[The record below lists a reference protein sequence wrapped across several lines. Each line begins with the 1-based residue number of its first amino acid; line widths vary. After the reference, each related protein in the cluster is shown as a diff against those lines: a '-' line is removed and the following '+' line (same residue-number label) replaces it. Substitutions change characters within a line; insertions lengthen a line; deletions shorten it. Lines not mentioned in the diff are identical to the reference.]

1 MALSPLDI
9 FLKQIDPTFTNPAT
23 NVLAADGQTWIR
35 HRSTENRNF
44 WESFMADK
52 EGGTELQGHMD
63 LAPLLG
69 GKKFQRGTLA
79 SRNEQAEQFGKESD
93 SFNIEMLKQAQAAE
107 TFSSGY
113 NKSTDRLGILRSG
126 MSQSA
131 SSASSAREYSGIA
144 QNTMQATGRY
154 LSELEKFQAPTQQD
168 LSFTFKDPT
177 TGQDLMID
185 SNFEDIYKDQD
196 PKERAR
202 SAVYDTFAKS
212 TDMYRE
218 QLQSGIKDKYGNY
231 DDYTFAQGGG
241 EAKHLSEY
249 HSSYLNMWEQDG
261 NAYIKQYNEM
271 QRAIDA
277 TDQTAEAMAMAD
289 MTDYGGTMSYAGKM
303 GANPEATQDFSQSL
317 LFFNA
322 DHNKLLDD
330 MFKNTTERMEIARLD
345 DRTAVETEFNRRKDA
360 ALSQR
365 ALSDSQLRRNQA
377 QAQGVAEEKQR
388 VRQLMEKQ
396 RIEYAQTLSSFGS
409 SPVNES
415 GGDSVTFG
423 DIRPQ

>member
-9 FLKQIDPTFTNPAT
+9 FLQQIDPTFND
-23 NVLAADGQTWIR
+23 NSNQMW
-35 HRSTENRNF
+35 HNF
-44 WESFMADK
+44 KHAFEVDK

-69 GKKFQRGTLA
+69 GKKFQRSTLS

-107 TFSSGY
+107 TFSAGY
-113 NKSTDRLGILRSG
+113 DRASTRLGSLRSG

-185 SNFEDIYKDQD
+185 SKFEDVYKDQD

-202 SAVYDTFAKS
+202 TAVYDTFAKS

-218 QLQSGIKDKYGNY
+218 QLQSNILDEYGNF
-231 DDYTFAQGGG
+231 DDWMYGG
-241 EAKHLSEY
+241 KHLSD
-249 HSSYLNMWEQDG
+249 LNIHRRQELATDKIDYSTYEKKVIRQGSD
-261 NAYIKQYNEM
+261 YIARYNEM
-271 QRAIDA
+271 ERAINS

-289 MTDYGGTMSYAGKM
+289 MTDYGGTMSYTNKHGEYGDVTTDM
-303 GANPEATQDFSQSL
+303 SQSL

-365 ALSDSQLRRNQA
+365 ALSDSQLRRNEA
-377 QAQGVAEEKQR
+377 QAQSVAEEKQR
-388 VRQLMEKQ
+388 VRQLMEEQ